1 MRCLQDAWSC
11 GQSSEDAIEWF
22 PAQGL
27 RAHCASY
34 TCCLTLPAGMAA
46 CGRCPRESRPYVHSW
61 LMTVQ
66 RMSTAAA
73 ANHSSCTSA
82 HLPGHVRCQQETLPQ
97 GPSAAACTY
106 TQASERRL
114 NTESQA
120 QAPPSTLATAA
131 DVPPFLGMAVAR
143 CSSKCPSQAGPAAQ
157 QAIKWY
163 RKWESVMTVL
173 GCTAYKPRSRRH
185 PRQLQ
190 LARNA
195 GGACTQR
202 LPSMCA

>member
-1 MRCLQDAWSC
+1 
-11 GQSSEDAIEWF
+11 
-22 PAQGL
+22 
-27 RAHCASY
+27 
-34 TCCLTLPAGMAA
+34 
-46 CGRCPRESRPYVHSW
+46 
-61 LMTVQ
+61 MTVQ

-73 ANHSSCTSA
+73 ATLGSCVQCPTCLHTPDASDRICARAVRAQQPPPTTSA
-82 HLPGHVRCQQETLPQ
+82 ALAPHLPGHVRCQQETLPQ

-114 NTESQA
+114 DTESQA

-163 RKWESVMTVL
+163 RKWKPVMMVL
-173 GCTAYKPRSRRH
+173 GCTAYEPRSRRH
-185 PRQLQ
+185 PRQMQ
-190 LARNA
+190 LAGYA